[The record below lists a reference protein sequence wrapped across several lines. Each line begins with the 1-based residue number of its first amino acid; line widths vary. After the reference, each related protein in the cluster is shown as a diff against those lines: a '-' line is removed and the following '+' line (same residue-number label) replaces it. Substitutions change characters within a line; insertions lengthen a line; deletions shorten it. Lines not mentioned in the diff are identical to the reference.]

1 MRESANYV
9 ASHLSGALKVVEI
22 GVRSGHNALRML
34 AGLNIDKL
42 YLVDPYTVYSDCDDV
57 EDDDLE
63 GFQEKQDAYYAEMV
77 DNMAPYTDK
86 VVIVKD
92 SSVNAAATYDA
103 NTFDYIYIDGCR
115 NQASVDIDITSWIS
129 KLKTGGVMGGHDYD
143 SYPGVKAAVDA
154 YATANGISI
163 TVANGEFG
171 SDWWFVK
178 A

>member
-9 ASHLSGALKVVEI
+9 ASNLSGALKVVEI

-57 EDDDLE
+57 EDDDLT
-63 GFQEKQDAYYAEMV
+63 GFQEKQDAYYAEML
-77 DNMAPYTDK
+77 DNVAPYTDK
-86 VVIVKD
+86 VVVVKK
-92 SSVNAAATYDA
+92 SSVDAAVDYAD

-115 NQASVDIDITSWIS
+115 NQASVALDISAWIP
-129 KLKTGGVMGGHDYD
+129 KLKSGGVLGGHDYD

-171 SDWWFVK
+171 CDWWFVK
-178 A
+178 S